1 MPTDHIALTVLQANN
16 IGTTIRCAV
25 AFGASRM
32 LLVGQRRYS
41 AHGAHGSD
49 RHIQGRTQV
58 PSFPSLITC
67 LDRLCSYEGLDRL
80 IRADLAR
87 DRGLKWV
94 LMCVGHVLLQVF
106 MTWPQ
111 LAEAV
116 IKQGYNIVGVVV
128 SPD

>member
-1 MPTDHIALTVLQANN
+1 MPTDRVALTVLQANN

-58 PSFPSLITC
+58 PTLLPSANYTSVWSEC
-67 LDRLCSYEGLDRL
+67 AVTRVSDRL
-80 IRADLAR
+80 IRADLGR
-87 DRGLKWV
+87 DKGVKWLSCV
-94 LMCVGHVLLQVF
+94 CVMCCF
-106 MTWPQ
+106 RC
-111 LAEAV
+111 
-116 IKQGYNIVGVVV
+116 
-128 SPD
+128 S

>member
-1 MPTDHIALTVLQANN
+1 MPTDRIALTVLQANN

-58 PSFPSLITC
+58 LTLLPLLIIH
-67 LDRLCSYEGLDRL
+67 LSGQNVHLRGYL
-80 IRADLAR
+80 IA
-87 DRGLKWV
+87 
-94 LMCVGHVLLQVF
+94 
-106 MTWPQ
+106 
-111 LAEAV
+111 
-116 IKQGYNIVGVVV
+116 
-128 SPD
+128 